1 MVVIIYKQ
9 DLMELPLRQ
18 YYKLHNS
25 KCCLASY
32 TDPVESLLTKSC
44 FCIECSFFSIY
55 EEKSKAPNK
64 FGQSNQ

>member
-1 MVVIIYKQ
+1 MVIIIYKQ

-18 YYKLHNS
+18 YYKVNNS

-32 TDPVESLLTKSC
+32 TDAVESLEKRMLV
-44 FCIECSFFSIY
+44 FSIY
-55 EEKSKAPNK
+55 EEESKAPNK